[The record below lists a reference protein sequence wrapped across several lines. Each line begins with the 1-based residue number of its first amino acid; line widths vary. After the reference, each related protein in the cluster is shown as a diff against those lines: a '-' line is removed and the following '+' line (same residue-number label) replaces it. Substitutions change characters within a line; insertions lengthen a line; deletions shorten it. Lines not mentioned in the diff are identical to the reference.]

1 MVRTSRDQQLG
12 VQSSRSKKL
21 EMAHRWCS
29 LELGIRSNSIGH
41 MEMAQTLQRRFG
53 WMVHIDRVELVGPNS
68 IQSKQLGLLRIL
80 DRSMWVHSSSSIGNM
95 EKVLIQ
101 FDKF

>member
-1 MVRTSRDQQLG
+1 MVRTSRDQQLE

-21 EMAHRWCS
+21 EMAHMWCS
-29 LELGIRSNSIGH
+29 LELGIHSSSIGH
-41 MEMAQTLQRRFG
+41 MGMAQTLQRRFG
-53 WMVHIDRVELVGPNS
+53 WMVHIDRVELLGSNS

-80 DRSMWVHSSSSIGNM
+80 DRSMRAHSSSSIENM
-95 EKVLIQ
+95 EKVLIR